1 MKAIHLAQVKLLKI
15 SPFWL
20 LATAAGLI
28 AIHLTL
34 NWRAEKPSHLAISI
48 VYWLAASSMLWD
60 KRKQL
65 KLGSG
70 IFSLLLGALL
80 IAGVLLKSASH
91 PGVKF
96 LGFSPF
102 VSALGIALLASG
114 FQGLKQYRQ
123 ELIILFSLGVPRILL
138 PHLPDISPITAKFSA
153 FLLWYTGFDISL
165 QGINIVLPNGGV
177 EVVPSCS
184 GLNLITYMLGLSVV
198 FLVMF
203 PSNLAN
209 KIVAPVV
216 AATLGF
222 AVNGV
227 RIALLAVLST
237 NASRQAFEYWHS
249 KEGTL
254 IFVMIS
260 VVLFGFFCLF
270 LLPQEAEGERGIGG
284 SVGRQLAT
292 LEGKRQKAKGKR
304 HSCKSNNQQS
314 TINKQ
319 QTTNN
324 KQQSTPDN

>member
-1 MKAIHLAQVKLLKI
+1 
-15 SPFWL
+15 
-20 LATAAGLI
+20 
-28 AIHLTL
+28 
-34 NWRAEKPSHLAISI
+34 
-48 VYWLAASSMLWD
+48 MLWD

-70 IFSLLLGALL
+70 IFSLLLGASL

-102 VSALGIALLASG
+102 ISALGIALLASG

-165 QGINIVLPNGGV
+165 QGIKIVLPNGGV
-177 EVVPSCS
+177 NVVPSCS

-203 PSNLAN
+203 PTNLAN
-209 KIVAPVV
+209 RIVAPVV

-227 RIALLAVLST
+227 RIALLAVLSS
-237 NASRQAFEYWHS
+237 NASQQAFEYWHS
-249 KEGTL
+249 KEGAL

-260 VVLFGFFCLF
+260 VVLFGLFCLF
-270 LLPQEAEGERGIGG
+270 LLPEEAEGERGRGGVWGDGGQGDKGTRRQEDGETREIGEIG
-284 SVGRQLAT
+284 ETR
-292 LEGKRQKAKGKR
+292 R
-304 HSCKSNNQQS
+304 
-314 TINKQ
+314 
-319 QTTNN
+319 
-324 KQQSTPDN
+324 